1 MGIYWNDIPY
11 KHNAGRAYDE
21 FIDGYVDIGFDI
33 DTMVLEPC
41 NGYMNNTFSKGRFQ
55 EKKGAGNNYQ
65 KAE

>member
-1 MGIYWNDIPY
+1 M
-11 KHNAGRAYDE
+11 
-21 FIDGYVDIGFDI
+21 IGMTDPI
-33 DTMVLEPC
+33 NIMQEGHVMNLLTAMWLEPC

>member
-1 MGIYWNDIPY
+1 M
-11 KHNAGRAYDE
+11 
-21 FIDGYVDIGFDI
+21 DIGFDI

-41 NGYMNNTFSKGRFQ
+41 NDYMNNPFSKGRFQ